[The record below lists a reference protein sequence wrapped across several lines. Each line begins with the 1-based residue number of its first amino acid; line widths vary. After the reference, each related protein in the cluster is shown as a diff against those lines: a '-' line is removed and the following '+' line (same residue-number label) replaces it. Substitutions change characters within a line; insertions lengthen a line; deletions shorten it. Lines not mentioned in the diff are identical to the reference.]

1 MTISQKGAKR
11 LLTKSIYGQPIK
23 HIKNKKENLK
33 LNKLAVFELGVND
46 IKLTIY
52 KYTTT
57 GFFAAESQIVEP
69 VKLTQDM
76 DRDGYIK
83 PIRIQETI
91 AVLKSFRK
99 IVDGAKIENFICY
112 AAPVIANAR
121 NQIAFLDEIYKTV
134 SLFFKVLTPEEQ
146 TAALHNAIMYSFA
159 MTRGVI
165 VQIGDYST
173 EIIKFNRRVVQNSAS
188 IPFGSVNMLEK
199 VKDKSMADRLDK
211 VVEMMT
217 AEFKKL
223 DWLYSLDEDSEFIGV
238 GEVFEAIGKLSRKS
252 SRYPLDVAH
261 NYEITTESFQNVYNL
276 IRGLDL
282 DKAKKLKGIS
292 EKRADVV
299 AVGMA
304 IAKVAYNEFVR
315 NSVKVSTNGE
325 MYGIVAK
332 NLLGPTGEKPLLDI
346 LGYSLSA
353 INEFSPTIVNSDHNY
368 SLAVILYKQLKVLHK
383 LSRPYVKVLR
393 IAASM
398 CMSGKIISFENHQ
411 KNCFPVIINS
421 NIYGASH
428 KDIVLAGFVAASQ
441 NVDDFSLNEWVR
453 YKDLVGEEDL
463 EAVKKLAIIIK
474 MASMMN
480 ITNSNLIKDV
490 ACDVLGDTVILKTEV
505 EYPATL
511 EISQAMSIAGDFKK
525 VYGKN
530 LQIL

>member
-1 MTISQKGAKR
+1 M
-11 LLTKSIYGQPIK
+11 
-23 HIKNKKENLK
+23 
-33 LNKLAVFELGVND
+33 NKLAVYELGVND

-52 KYTTT
+52 KYTPN

-76 DRDGYIK
+76 ERDGYIK

-91 AVLKSFRK
+91 SVLKNFRK
-99 IVDGAKIENFICY
+99 IVDGAKIDNYICY

-134 SLFFKVLTPEEQ
+134 SLYFKVLTTEEQ
-146 TAALHNAIMYSFA
+146 VAALHNAIMYSFS

-165 VQIGDYST
+165 VQVGDHST
-173 EIIKFNRRVVQNSAS
+173 ELIRFNRRVVTNSVS
-188 IPFGSVNMLEK
+188 IPVGTVTLLDQ
-199 VKDKSMADRLDK
+199 VKEKSMSERMDK
-211 VVEMMT
+211 VVEIMT
-217 AEFKKL
+217 AEFKKC
-223 DWLYSLDEDSEFIGV
+223 DWLYNLDEESDFIGV
-238 GEVFEAIGKLSRKS
+238 GEVFEAIGKLSRKAT
-252 SRYPLDVAH
+252 RYPLDNAH
-261 NYEITTESFQNVYNL
+261 NYEVTTESFQNVYNL

-292 EKRADVV
+292 DKRADVI
-299 AVGMA
+299 AIGMA
-304 IAKVAYNEFVR
+304 VVKVAYNEFVR
-315 NSVKVSTNGE
+315 NCMKISTNGE

-332 NLLGPTGEKPLLDI
+332 NLLGQTGEKPLLDI

-353 INEFSPTIVNSDHNY
+353 INEFCPTNTNADNNY

-383 LSRPYVKVLR
+383 LTRPYVKVLR

-398 CMSGKIISFENHQ
+398 CNSGKIISFENYQ
-411 KNCFPVIINS
+411 KNSFPVILNS

-428 KDIVLAGFVAASQ
+428 KDVVLAAFVAASQ

-453 YKDLVGEEDL
+453 YKDLVTDEDMD
-463 EAVKKLAIIIK
+463 AVKKLAIIIK

-480 ITNSNLIKDV
+480 ITNSNSIKDV

-505 EYPATL
+505 ERDATL

-525 VYGKN
+525 VYNKN

>member
-1 MTISQKGAKR
+1 M
-11 LLTKSIYGQPIK
+11 
-23 HIKNKKENLK
+23 
-33 LNKLAVFELGVND
+33 NKLAVYELGVNV

-52 KYTTT
+52 KYSPN

-76 DRDGYIK
+76 ERDGYIK

-91 AVLKSFRK
+91 NVLKSFRR
-99 IVDGAKIENFICY
+99 IVDGAKIDNYICY

-121 NQIAFLDEIYKTV
+121 NQIAFLDEVYKTV
-134 SLFFKVLTPEEQ
+134 SLYFKVLTAEEQ
-146 TAALHNAIMYSFA
+146 ISALHNAIMYSFS

-165 VQIGDYST
+165 VQVGDHST
-173 EIIKFNRRVVQNSAS
+173 EIVRFNRRVITNSIS
-188 IPFGSVNMLEK
+188 IPIGTVTLLEQ
-199 VKDKSMADRLDK
+199 VKEKSMAERMDK
-211 VVEMMT
+211 VVEIMT
-217 AEFKKL
+217 SEFKKC
-223 DWLYSLDEDSEFIGV
+223 DWLYNLDEESEFIGV

-252 SRYPLDVAH
+252 SRYPIDRAH
-261 NYEITTESFQNVYNL
+261 NYEVTTESFQNVYNL

-292 EKRADVV
+292 DKRADII

-304 IAKVAYNEFVR
+304 VVKVAYNEFVR
-315 NSVKVSTNGE
+315 TCMKISTNGE

-332 NLLGPTGEKPLLDI
+332 NLLGQTGEKPLLDI

-353 INEFSPTIVNSDHNY
+353 INEFTQTNTNVDNNY
-368 SLAVILYKQLKVLHK
+368 ALAVILYKQLKVLHK
-383 LSRPYVKVLR
+383 LTRPYVKVLR

-398 CMSGKIISFENHQ
+398 CNSGKIISFENYQ
-411 KNCFPVIINS
+411 KNSFPVILNS

-428 KDIVLAGFVAASQ
+428 KDIILAAFVAGSQ

-453 YKDLVGEEDL
+453 YKDIVTDEDMD
-463 EAVKKLAIIIK
+463 AVKKLAIIIK

-480 ITNSNLIKDV
+480 ITNSNSIKDV

-505 EYPATL
+505 ERDATL

>member
-1 MTISQKGAKR
+1 M
-11 LLTKSIYGQPIK
+11 
-23 HIKNKKENLK
+23 
-33 LNKLAVFELGVND
+33 NKLAVYELGVND

-52 KYTTT
+52 KYSPN

-76 DRDGYIK
+76 ERDGYIK

-91 AVLKSFRK
+91 NVLKSFRR
-99 IVDGAKIENFICY
+99 IVDGAKIDNYICY

-121 NQIAFLDEIYKTV
+121 NQIAFLDEVYKTV
-134 SLFFKVLTPEEQ
+134 SLYFKVLTAEEQ
-146 TAALHNAIMYSFA
+146 ISALHNAIMYSFS

-165 VQIGDYST
+165 VQVGDHST
-173 EIIKFNRRVVQNSAS
+173 EIVRFNRRVITNSIS
-188 IPFGSVNMLEK
+188 IPIGTVTLLEQ
-199 VKDKSMADRLDK
+199 VKEKSMAERMDK
-211 VVEMMT
+211 VVEIMT
-217 AEFKKL
+217 SEFKKC
-223 DWLYSLDEDSEFIGV
+223 DWLYNLDEESEFIGV

-252 SRYPLDVAH
+252 SRYPIDRAH
-261 NYEITTESFQNVYNL
+261 NYEVTTESFQNVYNL

-292 EKRADVV
+292 DKRADII

-304 IAKVAYNEFVR
+304 VVKVAYNEFVR
-315 NSVKVSTNGE
+315 TCMKISTNGE

-332 NLLGPTGEKPLLDI
+332 NLLGQTGEKPLLDI

-353 INEFSPTIVNSDHNY
+353 INEFTQTNTNVDNNY
-368 SLAVILYKQLKVLHK
+368 ALAVILYKQLKVLHK
-383 LSRPYVKVLR
+383 LTRPYVKVLR

-398 CMSGKIISFENHQ
+398 CNSGKIISFENYQ
-411 KNCFPVIINS
+411 KNSFPVILNS

-428 KDIVLAGFVAASQ
+428 KDIILAAFVAGSQ

-453 YKDLVGEEDL
+453 YKDIVTDEDMD
-463 EAVKKLAIIIK
+463 AVKKLAIIIK

-480 ITNSNLIKDV
+480 ITNSNSIKDV

-505 EYPATL
+505 ERDATL